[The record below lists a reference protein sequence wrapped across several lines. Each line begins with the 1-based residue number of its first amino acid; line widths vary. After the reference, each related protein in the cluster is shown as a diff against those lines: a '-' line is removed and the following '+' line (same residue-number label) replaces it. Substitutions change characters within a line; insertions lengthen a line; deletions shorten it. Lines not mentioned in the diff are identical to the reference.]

1 MWQKILCHC
10 AVLTKVSE
18 EFAPYY
24 LAEIRH
30 DMRQTTINHIF
41 SERSHALLSNIAG
54 FVANFAQEVMK
65 GQLPL
70 LVRGLSGEGVE
81 LFGRSAALCPLLKY
95 QLPFL
100 NHMHEFNTG

>member
-30 DMRQTTINHIF
+30 DMRQTTF
-41 SERSHALLSNIAG
+41 AG
-54 FVANFAQEVMK
+54 LFW
-65 GQLPL
+65 
-70 LVRGLSGEGVE
+70 EG
-81 LFGRSAALCPLLKY
+81 F
-95 QLPFL
+95 F
-100 NHMHEFNTG
+100 